1 MSAREEQ
8 VRDLI
13 AQDAADWFVAS
24 RAGLTADERNAFA
37 TWLKASPVHVEEYLA
52 LEVIGRDLRRACEV
66 SQYSV
71 DELLAR
77 AAHEPDA
84 PVRPFWRRLVEGL
97 RTPSPRWQIAAVAM
111 AALGV
116 VSLGLLVLWN
126 LRPIAHVSTPAA
138 ITELHFETR
147 HGEQQTHRLADNS
160 ILHLNTDSAVTVRY
174 GDNERLVVLTS
185 GEAEFEVAHAPERP
199 FRVFAGRAEIVDSG
213 TQFDVRLKDEST
225 LVTVVEG
232 RIGVALA
239 ASTESGSPN
248 QGYTPQLV
256 QVNAGQQISVTD
268 GEWPAA
274 PVAIDTQRTTAWL
287 HRQIMFENEPLER
300 VASEFN
306 RYAQKPIEIATPA
319 LRNLKVSGVFATDN
333 TSAFIAFLR
342 SLKGVQVEVTATQI
356 RVSQDQGQL
365 PRE

>member
-126 LRPIAHVSTPAA
+126 LRPIAHVSTPAV
-138 ITELHFETR
+138 ITALHFETR